1 MYVGIALLCLSY
13 ICSQFFRSFLAVLSN
28 QLSLD
33 LGASADQLALASG
46 LWFLAFS
53 AMQIP
58 IGWALDKFGPRLT
71 AGLLFVIGG
80 GGGAALFAAAQ
91 AVWHLHVAMALL
103 GVGCAPVLMGAY
115 FIFARLYP
123 AKVFATLAAVMVG
136 VGSLGNLAGSAPLV
150 YAVQALGW
158 REAMAIIAALSVAIG
173 AGLLLFVRNPEP
185 LSGKAEGSLLD
196 LLRLRALWLIL
207 PLMLMSYA
215 PAAGLRGV
223 WIGPYL
229 TTVHGAGPDAVGR
242 AAMIMSLA
250 MIVGTLVY
258 GPLDRLFKTRKW
270 VVFGGNALGAL
281 CLAVLGLFPHIG
293 YTGAVAAFA
302 LVGFFG
308 MSYPVLVAH
317 GRSFAPA
324 HLTGRGVTLMNL
336 FSIAGVGVFQVI
348 TSRLH
353 KAVVADGG
361 VGADAYDP
369 LFMLYA
375 FALLAS
381 VLIYALSQDRLD

>member
-1 MYVGIALLCLSY
+1 MMYVGIALLCLSY

-250 MIVGTLVY
+250 MIVAHWFMALWTVFSKPASGWFLAAMLWGHCVWPCSGCFQTSGTPALLR
-258 GPLDRLFKTRKW
+258 PLRW
-270 VVFGGNALGAL
+270 LGFSACPIRFL
-281 CLAVLGLFPHIG
+281 WPMAAVLHRPI
-293 YTGAVAAFA
+293 
-302 LVGFFG
+302 
-308 MSYPVLVAH
+308 
-317 GRSFAPA
+317 
-324 HLTGRGVTLMNL
+324 
-336 FSIAGVGVFQVI
+336 
-348 TSRLH
+348 
-353 KAVVADGG
+353 
-361 VGADAYDP
+361 
-369 LFMLYA
+369 
-375 FALLAS
+375 
-381 VLIYALSQDRLD
+381 

>member
-1 MYVGIALLCLSY
+1 MYIGIALLCLSY
-13 ICSQFFRSFLAVLSN
+13 IFSQFFRSFLAVLSS

-33 LGASADQLALASG
+33 IGATADQLALASG
-46 LWFLAFS
+46 LWFLSFS

-58 IGWALDKFGPRLT
+58 IGWSLDKFGPRLT
-71 AGLLFVIGG
+71 AGLLFMVGG

-91 AVWHLHVAMALL
+91 AVWHVHLAMLLL

-136 VGSLGNLAGSAPLV
+136 VGSVGNLAGSAPLV
-150 YAVQALGW
+150 SAVQVLGW
-158 REAMAIIAALSVAIG
+158 REAMALIAALSAAIG
-173 AGLLLFVRNPEP
+173 VGLLLFVRNPEP
-185 LSGKAEGSLLD
+185 LTGKAQGSLLD
-196 LLRLRALWLIL
+196 LLRLRALWVIL
-207 PLMLMSYA
+207 PLALVSYA

-229 TTVHGAGPDAVGR
+229 TAVHGADAAAVGR

-250 MIVGTLVY
+250 MIMGTFVY
-258 GPLDRLFKTRKW
+258 GPLDRIFKTRKW
-270 VVFGGNALGAL
+270 VVLGGNALGAL
-281 CLAVLGLFPHIG
+281 SLGVLGFVPQIG
-293 YTGAVAAFA
+293 YTSAVTIFA

-353 KAVVADGG
+353 KSVVAES
-361 VGADAYDP
+361 GAGTEVYNP

-375 FALLAS
+375 LALFTG
-381 VLIYALSQDRLD
+381 VLIYGLSQDRLD